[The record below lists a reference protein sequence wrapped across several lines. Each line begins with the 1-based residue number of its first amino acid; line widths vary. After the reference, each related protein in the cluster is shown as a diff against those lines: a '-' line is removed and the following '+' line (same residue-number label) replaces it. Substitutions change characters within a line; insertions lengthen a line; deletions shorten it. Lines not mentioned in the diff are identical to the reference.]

1 MSSIEYLAS
10 LDPEDLTAKQWR
22 KLFRSARLMRSEKTE
37 DEKDEETDKAA
48 KENDDLVNLQ
58 EEKKG
63 KSKAPKVEADD
74 LPEGVDKD
82 EDGLLRQRRPAFE
95 RDSED
100 AKPKKKGRG

>member
-1 MSSIEYLAS
+1 MSSHVSYIAG

-48 KENDDLVNLQ
+48 KDNDDLVNLQ

-63 KSKAPKVEADD
+63 KSKPPKVEADD
-74 LPEGVDKD
+74 LPEGIVEAD
-82 EDGLLRQRRPAFE
+82 EKAA
-95 RDSED
+95 
-100 AKPKKKGRG
+100 AKAKKKARG

>member
-1 MSSIEYLAS
+1 MSSHVSYIAG

-63 KSKAPKVEADD
+63 KSKPPKVEADD
-74 LPEGVDKD
+74 LPEGIA
-82 EDGLLRQRRPAFE
+82 EAEEAGE
-95 RDSED
+95 
-100 AKPKKKGRG
+100 KPKKKARG

>member
-1 MSSIEYLAS
+1 MSSHVSYIAG

-48 KENDDLVNLQ
+48 KENEDLVNLQ

-74 LPEGVDKD
+74 LPEGIAEAEEAD
-82 EDGLLRQRRPAFE
+82 E
-95 RDSED
+95 
-100 AKPKKKGRG
+100 KPKKKARG

>member
-1 MSSIEYLAS
+1 MSSHVSYIAG

-37 DEKDEETDKAA
+37 DEKDSETDKAA

-63 KSKAPKVEADD
+63 KSKPPKVEADD
-74 LPEGVDKD
+74 LPEGIAEAEEAD
-82 EDGLLRQRRPAFE
+82 E
-95 RDSED
+95 
-100 AKPKKKGRG
+100 KPKKKARG

>member
-1 MSSIEYLAS
+1 MSSHVSYIAG

-63 KSKAPKVEADD
+63 KSKPPKVEADD
-74 LPEGVDKD
+74 LPEGIAEAEEADN
-82 EDGLLRQRRPAFE
+82 
-95 RDSED
+95 
-100 AKPKKKGRG
+100 KPKKKARG